1 MHIRRRFWI
10 LLSLF
15 LLTSC
20 GAPADVSSDNDRGR
34 ATVVPAASIVRPAG
48 VPAGVE
54 SSAPID
60 LYARN
65 APEFP
70 DGLEWLNVPRPL
82 TMADLRGKLV
92 IIDFWTYGCINCMHN
107 MPDLKRLQS
116 EHPDELVVIGVHS
129 AKFSAEAETDNIRQ
143 TLARYQID
151 YPVVNDRAMRVWN
164 LWNARAWPTTVL
176 VDAAGVLAA
185 IHIGEGSYAALKP
198 TVRVLLREAE
208 ARGSL
213 DRTPLPALLERA
225 RMPSSLLSYPAGV
238 LADPR
243 GGRLFIADT
252 GHHRVVVVDPQSGDV
267 LDLIGNG
274 REMFADGD
282 YISAGFASP
291 RGMALSDDGTT
302 LYIADTGNHAIRVV
316 DLQERRV
323 STLIGNGRRARS
335 YPPQPGRAPDVALSS
350 PWDVALDATH
360 LYIAMAGSH
369 QIWRYRFSDGVVEAL
384 AGSSIEG
391 VADGPA
397 GRAELAQPSGLALGG
412 DGRLYVAD
420 AESSSVRVITLS
432 DHPSVATLAG
442 GGRDLFVFGDQD
454 GIGRA
459 AQLQHPQGVAFLDGY
474 VYVAD
479 TYNHKIKQIDPHS
492 GEVRTITGGERGW
505 ADGVAARFYEPGA
518 LAAAAGQLYIAD
530 TNNHAVRVLDLDSG
544 TVTTLVVRDVER
556 LRAQQVDPSSVPTVV
571 LPVATVA
578 PGAGMLRLDI
588 TLPPGYKINDLA
600 PSSVHWDIDG
610 GAALAGDADRSLA
623 GIQFPLEMPV
633 TFTGS
638 GTVAADI
645 VLIYCEAIKPK
656 VCLIAE
662 TRIAAPFVTAEGGSA
677 VLPLPYTLSLQ
688 P

>member
-1 MHIRRRFWI
+1 MRTQRCLWITIGII
-10 LLSLF
+10 LLV
-15 LLTSC
+15 SC
-20 GAPADVSSDNDRGR
+20 GAPADVERAQPKHTSVLAPGR
-34 ATVVPAASIVRPAG
+34 PVGLPAG
-48 VPAGVE
+48 IE
-54 SSAPID
+54 SSAPVD
-60 LYARN
+60 LYAQS

-92 IIDFWTYGCINCMHN
+92 IIDFWTYGCINCIHN
-107 MPDLKRLQS
+107 MPDLKRLQL

-143 TLARYQID
+143 ILARYRID
-151 YPVVNDRAMRVWN
+151 YPVINDRDMRVWN

-225 RMPSSLLSYPAGV
+225 RMPSTLLSYPAGV
-238 LADPR
+238 FADPR
-243 GGRLFIADT
+243 GDRLFIADT
-252 GHHRVVVVDPQSGDV
+252 GHHRIAVVDPRSGDV
-267 LDLIGNG
+267 LDLIGSG

-282 YISAGFASP
+282 YTSAGFASP

-316 DLQERRV
+316 DLQKRQV
-323 STLIGNGRRARS
+323 STLIGNGQRARS
-335 YPPQPGRAPDVALSS
+335 YPPQPGKAPDVALSS
-350 PWDVALDATH
+350 PWDVALDAMH

-369 QIWRYRFSDGVVEAL
+369 QIWRYRFTDGVVEPL

-397 GRAELAQPSGLALGG
+397 AQAELAQPSELALGS

-442 GGRDLFVFGDQD
+442 GGSNLFVFGDQD
-454 GIGRA
+454 GVGRA
-459 AQLQHPQGVAFLDGY
+459 ARLQHPQGIAFLDGY

-479 TYNHKIKQIDPHS
+479 TYNHKIKRIDPLS
-492 GEVRTITGGERGW
+492 GEVHTIAGSERGW
-505 ADGVAARFYEPGA
+505 TDGIVARFYEPSA
-518 LAAAAGQLYIAD
+518 LAAASHRLYIAD
-530 TNNHAVRVLDLDSG
+530 TNNHAVRVLELDNG
-544 TVTTLVVRDVER
+544 AVTTLVLHDVER
-556 LRAQQVDPSSVPTVV
+556 LRAQQDDPSSVPTVI
-571 LPVATVA
+571 LPQATVA
-578 PGAGMLRLDI
+578 PGVGKIRLDI
-588 TLPPGYKINDLA
+588 TLPLGYTINELA
-600 PSSVHWDIDG
+600 PSSVRWETDG
-610 GAALAGDADRSLA
+610 SVVFTTNADRSLA
-623 GIQFPLEMPV
+623 GIQFPLEVPV
-633 TFTGS
+633 LFTGS
-638 GTVAADI
+638 GSVTADI

-656 VCLIAE
+656 VCLIA
-662 TRIAAPFVTAEGGSA
+662 TARVSAPFVIADSGSDT
-677 VLPLPYTLSLQ
+677 LPLHYTISFQ